1 MGRNKTGLTDNTKK
15 RLLLGAGAIFKNFV
29 VGVDT
34 YESSKSKIIAATQG
48 GNTFEATPNT
58 HNIQIDGILGVAAD
72 LDVIDSW
79 AVSLECNFIETSID
93 VIKAALGA
101 SVVDTAS
108 NGSYDIIEGDTE
120 FKATDYL
127 ENVTYIGTIS
137 GSTTPV
143 IIQIYNAINLG
154 GLSVNTTDD
163 KEGVVTVKFEGR
175 YTIEN
180 QENPPFKIFYPKGA
194 GATISVPSELTLTEG
209 EIKVVPVLNPSGTF
223 TASSSASAKCDVEVA
238 DDNFIVL
245 TAASAG
251 TATITVTDEASH
263 SDTIAVTVEAGE

>member
-34 YESSKSKIIAATQG
+34 YETAKDKIIAATQG

-79 AVSLECNFIETSID
+79 AVSLECNFIEASVE
-93 VIKAALGA
+93 VIKRALGA
-101 SVVDTAS
+101 SVVDTES
-108 NGSYDIIEGDTE
+108 NNAYDIIKGDTE
-120 FKATDYL
+120 FKASDYL
-127 ENVTYIGTIS
+127 ENVTYVGTIS

-143 IIQIYNAINLG
+143 IIQVTNAINLG

-163 KEGVVTVKFEGR
+163 KEGVITVKFEGR

-180 QENPPFKIFYPKGA
+180 QENPPFTIYYPKGA
-194 GATISVPSELTLTEG
+194 GASISVPAALTLEDG
-209 EIKVVPVLNPSGTF
+209 AVKVIPVLNAVGTI
-223 TASSSASAKCDVEVA
+223 TAVSSADAVCEVEVA

-245 TAASAG
+245 TAVSAG
-251 TATITVTDEASH
+251 TANITVTDEDSNSAVC
-263 SDTIAVTVEAGE
+263 AVTVEA

>member
-34 YESSKSKIIAATQG
+34 YETAKNKIIAATQG

-79 AVSLECNFIETSID
+79 AVSLEANFIEASKE
-93 VIKAALGA
+93 VIMRALGA
-101 SVVDTAS
+101 SVIDTES
-108 NGSYDIIEGDTE
+108 NASYDIIKGDTE
-120 FKATDYL
+120 FKASDYL
-127 ENVTYIGTIS
+127 QNVTYIGTIS

-143 IIQIYNAINLG
+143 IIQVENAINLG
-154 GLSVNTTDD
+154 GLSINTTDD
-163 KEGVVTVKFEGR
+163 KEGVITVKFEGR

-180 QENPPFKIFYPKGA
+180 QENPPFAIYYPKGA
-194 GATISVPSELTLTEG
+194 DAKISVPAELTLAEG
-209 EIKVVPVLNPSGTF
+209 EVKVIPVLNPEGTF
-223 TASSSASAKCDVEVA
+223 TATSSADAKCSVEVA
-238 DDNFIVL
+238 EDDFIVL
-245 TAASAG
+245 RGVDAG
-251 TATITVTDEASH
+251 TATITVTDEGSNTA
-263 SDTIAVTVEAGE
+263 TIAVTVEA

>member
-1 MGRNKTGLTDNTKK
+1 MGRNKTGLTENTKK

-29 VGVDT
+29 IGVDT
-34 YESSKSKIIAATQG
+34 YETAKSKIIAATQG

-79 AVSLECNFIETSID
+79 SVSLECNFIEAS
-93 VIKAALGA
+93 VEVLRRALGA
-101 SVVDTAS
+101 SVVDTESDNA
-108 NGSYDIIEGDTE
+108 YDIIKGDTE
-120 FKATDYL
+120 FKAADYL

-143 IIQIYNAINLG
+143 IIQVKNAINLG

-163 KEGVVTVKFEGR
+163 KEGVITVKFEGR

-180 QENPPFKIFYPKGA
+180 QENPPFEIYYPKGA
-194 GATISVPSELTLTEG
+194 NATLSVISALTVKEG
-209 EIKVVPVLNPSGTF
+209 DTVVVPVLDASGAIS
-223 TASSSASAKCDVEVA
+223 ASSSAEAKATVETTSDGFLLVTGV
-238 DDNFIVL
+238 D
-245 TAASAG
+245 AG
-251 TATITVTDEASH
+251 SATITVTDTDSN
-263 SDTIAVTVEAGE
+263 SDTIAVTVVE